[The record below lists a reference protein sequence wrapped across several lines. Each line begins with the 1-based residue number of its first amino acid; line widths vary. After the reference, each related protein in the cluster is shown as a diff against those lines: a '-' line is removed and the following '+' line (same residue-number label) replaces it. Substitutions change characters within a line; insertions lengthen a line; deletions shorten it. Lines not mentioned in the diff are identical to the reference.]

1 MNRLHFHMV
10 QVDELKSEE
19 EKKNRWSLNI
29 AVEIERLPRVVY
41 KDDID
46 NWRRGSNCRSI
57 ESPPRR
63 LIVIRCEGI
72 YKKRGTQGAEKEKLV
87 DGSSVHF
94 PTAGRFK
101 FPTLFFT
108 SSSVSDNVRLIQHL
122 YIYIYN
128 PIEIIGFYARKKEK
142 ETKEWRRAEDGER
155 ENDRAHFLIT
165 LPPHHG
171 APRISSFLLRVLFHV
186 FDVTCATTRGDIYIY
201 TKRDALHHFQK
212 VQPSAL
218 SSSIPLLLLFPVP
231 FSRFLMKHRYIYL
244 ACLSLSLIASSLSL
258 FFSFFFPI
266 RH

>member
-1 MNRLHFHMV
+1 M
-10 QVDELKSEE
+10 K
-19 EKKNRWSLNI
+19 
-29 AVEIERLPRVVY
+29 VY
-41 KDDID
+41 
-46 NWRRGSNCRSI
+46 
-57 ESPPRR
+57 
-63 LIVIRCEGI
+63 IRKEG
-72 YKKRGTQGAEKEKLV
+72 QGAEKEKLV

-142 ETKEWRRAEDGER
+142 EKKLKSGEERKMER
-155 ENDRAHFLIT
+155 EKTTEPISWLHCLLIT
-165 LPPHHG
+165 GRHAS
-171 APRISSFLLRVLFHV
+171 APFCSVFCSTSLMLLAQLL
-186 FDVTCATTRGDIYIY
+186 GEIYIY

-212 VQPSAL
+212 VRPSAL

-258 FFSFFFPI
+258 FSFFFPI

>member
-142 ETKEWRRAEDGER
+142 EKKLKSGEERKMER
-155 ENDRAHFLIT
+155 ERKRPSPFL
-165 LPPHHG
+165 
-171 APRISSFLLRVLFHV
+171 
-186 FDVTCATTRGDIYIY
+186 DY
-201 TKRDALHHFQK
+201 
-212 VQPSAL
+212 
-218 SSSIPLLLLFPVP
+218 
-231 FSRFLMKHRYIYL
+231 
-244 ACLSLSLIASSLSL
+244 IASSSRGATHQLL
-258 FFSFFFPI
+258 FAPCFVP
-266 RH
+266 RL